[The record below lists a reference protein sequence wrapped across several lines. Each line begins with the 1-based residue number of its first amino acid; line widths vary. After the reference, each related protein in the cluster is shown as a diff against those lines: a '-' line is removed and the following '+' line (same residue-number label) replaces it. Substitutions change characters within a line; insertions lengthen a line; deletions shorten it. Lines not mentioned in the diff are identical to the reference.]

1 MKELFIFQNGFKLLV
16 RWTFFANEKTT
27 NCLCTAN
34 GCSSQQSKF
43 NELAYTQLQRGDI
56 NLCVCLHL
64 LCLNTLI
71 QCSWNIGWNKNI
83 EWYCTLRISA
93 VQVPFAFLNFVGENG
108 VPFTHVP
115 HTTGKWEQFTE
126 FVKRFLLVVKF
137 CDDDSSTT

>member
-43 NELAYTQLQRGDI
+43 NELAYTLLQRRDI

-64 LCLNTLI
+64 LCLNMLI
-71 QCSWNIGWNKNI
+71 QCSCNI
-83 EWYCTLRISA
+83 EWYCES
-93 VQVPFAFLNFVGENG
+93 VQYKCLLHFNQLNFVGENDKMYLSR
-108 VPFTHVP
+108 TY
-115 HTTGKWEQFTE
+115 HTQQESGNN
-126 FVKRFLLVVKF
+126 L
-137 CDDDSSTT
+137 